1 MWIEIELVNKFEPWT
16 GHGEVRATCAL
27 PEDDISDWLTVIN
40 TPFVH
45 GHQGVLGSL
54 KSCITYSN
62 VHGCTY

>member
-1 MWIEIELVNKFEPWT
+1 MWIEIELANKFEPWT

-27 PEDDISDWLTVIN
+27 PEDD
-40 TPFVH
+40 VH

-54 KSCITYSN
+54 KSYITYSN